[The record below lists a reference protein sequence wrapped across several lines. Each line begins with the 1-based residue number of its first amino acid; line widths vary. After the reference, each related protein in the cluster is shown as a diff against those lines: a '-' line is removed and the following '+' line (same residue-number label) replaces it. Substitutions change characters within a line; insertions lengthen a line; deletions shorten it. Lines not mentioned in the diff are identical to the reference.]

1 MIRFEEFIHHEDQ
14 IIENLQI
21 HFYKVINSE
30 YYTSL
35 FRFGIIG
42 VDYDNI
48 YLKLQQGNFELEKGD
63 RGNNLIQSF
72 SNILNETRLLDK
84 VLNLNKSQHYN
95 CAWQLS
101 CVNNKYIIFILLLIS
116 EIILYYVIKDIFVN
130 RAINRDVI
138 RNKFFVIGAGENY
151 DQMVPNFYCNQIN
164 DNDNIYYDVI
174 ICEPGGS
181 WGSPTYAGLNEII
194 SRKINKDKRK
204 NIRIYV
210 LNFGI
215 DSTFLDLFYILF
227 TFQSTYSQCI
237 IVDTKFTGKPCS
249 DLVKN
254 RKSEL
259 TNVFLMDLANVIRL
273 MIDTNQIVF
282 YDAVGTKF
290 GFNNRSTQQ
299 YECGNI
305 PPDIT
310 PPGNNI
316 LNYLPVENILE
327 NSNNNLNLIL
337 EKSTRQKQEE
347 TQSAGRRS
355 RVLSKKNHRKRST
368 KKDI

>member
-1 MIRFEEFIHHEDQ
+1 MIRFEEFIRHEDQ

-21 HFYKVINSE
+21 HFYNVINNE
-30 YYTSL
+30 YYNSL

-42 VDYDNI
+42 VDYDTI
-48 YLKLQQGNFELEKGD
+48 YLKLQQGKFELEKGD
-63 RGNNLIQSF
+63 GGDNLIQSF
-72 SNILNETRLLDK
+72 SNILNKTSLLDN
-84 VLNLNKSQHYN
+84 VLNLNKSQYN
-95 CAWQLS
+95 HCASQRS
-101 CVNNKYIIFILLLIS
+101 CVNKKYTIFILLLIS
-116 EIILYYVIKDIFVN
+116 EIILYYVINDIFVKH
-130 RAINRDVI
+130 AIRRDVI
-138 RNKFFVIGAGENY
+138 RNKFFVIGAGNNY
-151 DQMVPNFYCNQIN
+151 DQMVPNFYCDQIN
-164 DNDNIYYDVI
+164 SNDNIYYDVI

-181 WGSPTYAGLNEII
+181 WGSPTYDGLNEII

-249 DLVKN
+249 DLVRN
-254 RKSEL
+254 RESEL
-259 TNVFLMDLANVIRL
+259 TNIFLMDLTNVIRL

-290 GFNNRSTQQ
+290 GFNNKSTQK

-310 PPGNNI
+310 PPDNNI
-316 LNYLPVENILE
+316 LNYLPLENILE
-327 NSNNNLNLIL
+327 NRVNNLELII
-337 EKSTRQKQEE
+337 ESAKRQQKKEA
-347 TQSAGRRS
+347 QSAGRRS
-355 RVLSKKNHRKRST
+355 RVLSKKNYRK
-368 KKDI
+368 